1 MNKTDVMQSINNIRS
16 VYKRILQADYVWENV
31 DTVSWRNYAPGI
43 NKSSPYIVDYRN
55 LLDRQQYSFLFMD
68 NSFVQFYFKF
78 DERQNLTAA
87 KLGYY
92 PIPVNSSLTVGQ
104 LYDEFD
110 DANDWLVDM
119 LVEQIG
125 AFTADDNVTNTS
137 HLRFDFDSRATTHY
151 KAHLQFGGV
160 NDFRLSSEKIPL
172 PFSFVDMVVKCFM
185 KGVWAEQSATRQHK
199 ESTAFDLARFFHSPE
214 ETKDSLFIT
223 CVNAQ

>member
-1 MNKTDVMQSINNIRS
+1 MNKADVMQSIRNIRS
-16 VYKRILQADYVWENV
+16 VYKRILQADYVSDDENS
-31 DTVSWRNYAPGI
+31 VSWRNYSPGI
-43 NKSSPYIVDYRN
+43 NRSSPYIVDYRN
-55 LLDRQQYSFLFMD
+55 LLDRQQYSLLFMD

-78 DERQNLTAA
+78 DDRNNLNAA

-92 PIPVNSSLTVGQ
+92 PVPINSSLTVAQ

-125 AFTADDNVTNTS
+125 AFSADDNVSNTS
-137 HLRFDFDSRATTHY
+137 HLRFDFDSGASSHY

-160 NDFRLSSEKIPL
+160 NEFRLSSEKVPL

-185 KGVWAEQSATRQHK
+185 KETWTAESTTRQHQ
-199 ESTAFDLARFFHSPE
+199 ESTAFDLARFFHSE
-214 ETKDSLFIT
+214 EKAKDSLFIT
-223 CVNAQ
+223 CVNS